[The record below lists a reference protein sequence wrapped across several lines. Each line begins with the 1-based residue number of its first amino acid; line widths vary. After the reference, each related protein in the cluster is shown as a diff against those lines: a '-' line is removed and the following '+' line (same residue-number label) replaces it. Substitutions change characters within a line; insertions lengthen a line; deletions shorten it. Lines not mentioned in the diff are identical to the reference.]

1 MEEVI
6 LITEG
11 IQTMEEI
18 IQSKVILLKHIMVM
32 DIMVATMVTTV
43 TMVIMA
49 TDGMEDVGIT
59 EVEYGIRIHTTMFI
73 PLILMLIL

>member
-18 IQSKVILLKHIMVM
+18 IQSKVILLK
-32 DIMVATMVTTV
+32 DIMVTDIMAATMGTTA
-43 TMVIMA
+43 TMVIMEM
-49 TDGMEDVGIT
+49 DGMEDVGIT
-59 EVEYGIRIHTTMFI
+59 EVEYGIRIHTTMLI
-73 PLILMLIL
+73 LLILMLIL